1 MSLARK
7 PQRCGWMAV
16 WLAMVLSIGGMAT
29 GSARAEEGTDT
40 PPVVVR
46 MSSRPDQTAIIGQHV
61 RVFVDVLFLDGMI
74 YPPRVTL
81 PAMDAAQIFRFET
94 QATSLSDGIRGQAYV
109 GQRFEFALYA
119 RRGGTLTIPAANVVL
134 LDRNE
139 HETGVV
145 SGTALTL
152 SVTVPP
158 GVDPSQAVT
167 ASTRLSAHESW
178 APEPDTVFKAG
189 DALVR
194 TITREVADVPGSALP
209 DIRFSAPDGVRVYGE
224 PARID
229 DRIERGDLTG
239 ERTDRTTYVFETA
252 GRFDLP
258 AVSQTWWDLESD
270 RLRTVTFPAVRV
282 TVAAPPPLVMP
293 PGGSP
298 DAGPGRIWML
308 AVVFG
313 GIILLTVLAVL
324 ARDRLAQAWKAWR
337 LRRQQSERS
346 MFNTLLQACRGND
359 PRAIYTTFTRWR
371 DRLAG
376 RCRLEDH
383 PEGAA
388 LMLATKDLERVLFCG
403 GGSPQMWSV
412 EQSRSLA
419 KALRT
424 LRPDVLQRLTS
435 ANTRNLPPLNP
446 AGLSSIRPRLLTA
459 RFKSLVK
466 EAACG
471 SGERDGAA

>member
-29 GSARAEEGTDT
+29 GSARAEDGTDT

-46 MSSRPDQTAIIGQHV
+46 TSSRPDQTAIIGQHV
-61 RVFVDVLFLDGMI
+61 RVFVDVLFRDGMAH
-74 YPPRVTL
+74 PPRVGL
-81 PAMDAAQIFRFET
+81 PAMDAAQVFRFET
-94 QATSLSDGIRGQAYV
+94 QATSLSDGIRGRTYV
-109 GQRFEFALYA
+109 GQRFEFALYT

-134 LDRNE
+134 LDRNG

-158 GVDPSQAVT
+158 GVDPSQVVT
-167 ASTRLSAHESW
+167 ASTRLSAHETW
-178 APEPDTVFKAG
+178 APAPDAAYKAG

-224 PARID
+224 AARID

-239 ERTDRTTYVFETA
+239 ERTDRATYVFETA

-282 TVAAPPPLVMP
+282 TVAAPPPSAMP

-298 DAGPGRIWML
+298 AAGPVRAWML
-308 AVVFG
+308 AVAFG
-313 GIILLTVLAVL
+313 SIILLTVLAVL
-324 ARDRLAQAWKAWR
+324 ARDRLAQAWKTWR
-337 LRRQQSERS
+337 LRWQQSERS
-346 MFNTLLQACRGND
+346 MFNTLLRACRGDD
-359 PRAIYTTFTRWR
+359 PRAIYTAFSRWR
-371 DRLAG
+371 DRLAE

-388 LMLATKDLERVLFCG
+388 LMLAAKDLEHVLFAG
-403 GGSPQMWSV
+403 GGSPQMWSM

-446 AGLSSIRPRLLTA
+446 ARLSSIRPRLLTA

-466 EAACG
+466 EAAC
-471 SGERDGAA
+471 DP

>member
-16 WLAMVLSIGGMAT
+16 WLAMVLSIGCMAT
-29 GSARAEEGTDT
+29 GSARAEEGTGI

-46 MSSRPDQTAIIGQHV
+46 TSSRPDQTAIIGQHV

-94 QATSLSDGIRGQAYV
+94 QATSLSDGIRGRTYV

-134 LDRNE
+134 LDRDG

-167 ASTRLSAHESW
+167 ASTRLSAHETW
-178 APEPDTVFKAG
+178 APAPDTAFKAG

-194 TITREVADVPGSALP
+194 TITREVADVPSSALP
-209 DIRFSAPDGVRVYGE
+209 DIHFSAPDGVRVYEE

-239 ERTDRTTYVFETA
+239 EHTDRATYVFETA

-258 AVSQTWWDLESD
+258 ALSQTWWDLESD

-282 TVAAPPPLVMP
+282 TVAAPSPSAMS

-298 DAGPGRIWML
+298 AAGPVRAWRL
-308 AVVFG
+308 ALVFG
-313 GIILLTVLAVL
+313 GIILLTVFAVL
-324 ARDRLAQAWKAWR
+324 ARDRLAQAWKTWR

-346 MFNTLLQACRGND
+346 MFNTLLRACRGDD
-359 PRAIYTTFTRWR
+359 PRAIYMAFSRWR
-371 DRLAG
+371 DRLAE

-383 PEGAA
+383 PQGAA
-388 LMLATKDLERVLFCG
+388 LMLAAKDLEHVLFG
-403 GGSPQMWSV
+403 SGGSPQTWSM

-419 KALRT
+419 KILQALRSD
-424 LRPDVLQRLTS
+424 LLQRRAS
-435 ANTRNLPPLNP
+435 ANTHSLPPLNP
-446 AGLSSIRPRLLTA
+446 ARLSSIQRRLPNRL
-459 RFKSLVK
+459 SN
-466 EAACG
+466 
-471 SGERDGAA
+471 

>member
-7 PQRCGWMAV
+7 PHRCGWVAV
-16 WLAMVLSIGGMAT
+16 WLAMVLSIGGMAI

-40 PPVVVR
+40 PPVIVR
-46 MSSRPDQTAIIGQHV
+46 TTSRPDQTAIIGQHV
-61 RVFVDVLFLDGMI
+61 RVFVDVLFRDGMAH
-74 YPPRVTL
+74 PPRVAL

-94 QATSLSDGIRGQAYV
+94 QATSLSDGIRGRTYV

-119 RRGGTLTIPAANVVL
+119 RRGGTLTVPAANVVL
-134 LDRNE
+134 LDRDG

-158 GVDPSQAVT
+158 RVDPSQAAT
-167 ASTRLSAHESW
+167 ASTRLSAHETW
-178 APEPDTVFKAG
+178 APAPDAAYKAG

-229 DRIERGDLTG
+229 DRVERGDLTG
-239 ERTDRTTYVFETA
+239 ERTDRATYVFETA

-282 TVAAPPPLVMP
+282 TVAAPPPSVMP
-293 PGGSP
+293 SDGSP
-298 DAGPGRIWML
+298 DAGPGRICTL

-313 GIILLTVLAVL
+313 GIILLTFLAVW
-324 ARDRLAQAWKAWR
+324 ARERLAQAWRTWR
-337 LRRQQSERS
+337 FRRQQSERS
-346 MFNTLLQACRGND
+346 MFNTLLRACRGND

-376 RCRLEDH
+376 QCRLEDH

-388 LMLATKDLERVLFCG
+388 LMLAAKDLEHVLFGG
-403 GGSPQMWSV
+403 GGSPQIWSM

-419 KALRT
+419 KILRALR
-424 LRPDVLQRLTS
+424 LDLLQRRAS
-435 ANTRNLPPLNP
+435 ATTHSLPPLNP
-446 AGLSSIRPRLLTA
+446 ARLSSMQPRLPN
-459 RFKSLVK
+459 RS
-466 EAACG
+466 
-471 SGERDGAA
+471 SI